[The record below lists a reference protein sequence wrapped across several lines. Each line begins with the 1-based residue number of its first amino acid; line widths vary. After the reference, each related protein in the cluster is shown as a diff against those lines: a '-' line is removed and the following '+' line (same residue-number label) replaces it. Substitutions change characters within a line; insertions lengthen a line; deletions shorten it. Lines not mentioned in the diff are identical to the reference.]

1 MTNLSDLFPAG
12 AGKQVSFTAS
22 GNVTSSGKPVI
33 LNSDGTVSEVS
44 GSSSTIGAQAEFSSS
59 TPDYIDTA
67 ASSNYLV
74 VIYKRSSGIRIRA
87 GEVSGS
93 TITWGA
99 ETDVFYS
106 ATHWSGYPAICYDST
121 NDKFIISWTERDTYF
136 TNFRCQPLSV
146 ASSGLGAV
154 VTLGTASQV
163 HTTAGTGSYAYNSMA
178 YCPDTDHFI
187 MVNSISLGNWY
198 GTAFVGQLGS
208 GGTTVDVNTTAYTFK
223 SVNSTDYINVGYD
236 ENADRFVISY
246 HASSTSSVVTALAA
260 GSGASSS
267 LTFGTETNLPA
278 NAYNVFPIYDS
289 SISKTVLVYK
299 TQSNQN
305 GEAKVATVGSTT
317 ITLASTAYIWQ
328 SNSDAPYQEM
338 IAATYDSNLNQVI
351 ISWRQT
357 ASPYASLF
365 LGASV
370 SGEVI
375 TYSTATTAFGSP
387 TNTQYKSLS
396 FLSGANLSLLAV
408 ADVGYGYGYS
418 KMIAPASTNVTA
430 SNFLGISDAAISS
443 AATGNITIKGGI
455 ASTGL
460 SSLTPASD
468 YYVQND
474 GTITTVSSDVKAGKA
489 LSATAIN
496 LEYQS

>member
-1 MTNLSDLFPAG
+1 MTNLADLLPAG
-12 AGKQVSFTAS
+12 GGQNNTDFVAD
-22 GNVTSSGKPVI
+22 GNISSGAPVI
-33 LNSDGTVSEVS
+33 LTSDGKAAPIS
-44 GSSSTIGAQAEFSSS
+44 GSSSTVGAQAEFSSS
-59 TPDYIDTA
+59 TPDYLDTA

-163 HTTAGTGSYAYNSMA
+163 HTTAGAGSYAYNSMA

-187 MVNSISLGNWY
+187 MVNAASLANWY
-198 GTAFVGQLGS
+198 GVAYVGQLGS
-208 GGTTVDVNTTAYTFK
+208 GGTTVDVNTTGYTFK
-223 SVNSTDYINVGYD
+223 SVTSTDYINVGYD

-299 TQSNQN
+299 TQANQN

-328 SNSDAPYQEM
+328 GNSDAPYQEM

-357 ASPYASLF
+357 ASPYASFF

-418 KMIAPASTNVTA
+418 KMIAPESTNLTA
-430 SNFLGISDAAISS
+430 TNLL
-443 AATGNITIKGGI
+443 GI
-455 ASTGL
+455 ASGAISDTATGTINTWG
-460 SSLTPASD
+460 SRNEAQTSLTIGSD
-468 YYVQND
+468 YYVQDD
-474 GTITTVSSDVKAGKA
+474 GTITTSTGGQLIGKA
-489 LSATAIN
+489 ITATQIN
-496 LEYQS
+496 IKDYTG

>member
-163 HTTAGTGSYAYNSMA
+163 HTTSGAGSYAYNSMA

-187 MVNSISLGNWY
+187 MVNAASLANWY
-198 GTAFVGQLGS
+198 GVAYVGQLGS
-208 GGTTVDVNTTAYTFK
+208 GGTTVDVNTTGYTFK
-223 SVNSTDYINVGYD
+223 SVNSTDYISVGYD

-246 HASSTSSVVTALAA
+246 LASSTSSVVTALAA

-299 TQSNQN
+299 TQANQN

-328 SNSDAPYQEM
+328 GNSDAPYQEM

-357 ASPYASLF
+357 ASPYASFF

-443 AATGNITIKGGI
+443 AAEGNITMKGGI

-460 SSLTPASD
+460 SSLTPGSD